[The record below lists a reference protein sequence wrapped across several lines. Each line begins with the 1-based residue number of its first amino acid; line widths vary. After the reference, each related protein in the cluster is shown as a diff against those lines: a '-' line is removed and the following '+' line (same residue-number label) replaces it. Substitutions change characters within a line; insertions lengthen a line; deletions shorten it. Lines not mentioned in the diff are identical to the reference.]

1 MTSSD
6 NETRRLRATDPPL
19 LAMDEA
25 LCPKCRLAYF
35 VSSQAHDWGCCS
47 ECLGEAL
54 VKPFD

>member
-6 NETRRLRATDPPL
+6 NETLRLRAMDPPL

-35 VSSQAHDWGCCS
+35 VSSQAHDWGACDTCI
-47 ECLGEAL
+47 GEAL
-54 VKPFD
+54 VPVAD